1 MAQTISQAE
10 YEQHGAKYANKQTFT
25 IAATLQRISR
35 DGVAAVAEFG
45 NVAASEVNLGTW
57 YIAPA
62 SCARPYESL
71 RDELSNYG
79 IMDIG
84 GESLWADDL
93 DIYEL
98 DNALFYIQQDYA
110 ARHK

>member
-10 YEQHGAKYANKQTFT
+10 YVKHGAMYVNKQTYA

-45 NVAASEVNLGTW
+45 NVAAGEVKLGTW
-57 YIAPA
+57 YIAWA
-62 SCARPYESL
+62 TRPYEQL

-93 DIYEL
+93 DIYAL
-98 DNALFYIQQDYA
+98 DDVLFYIQQDYA
-110 ARHK
+110 TGHK